1 MTDEQ
6 REAARLKNKERMA
19 LKRAT
24 MDNDEKEK
32 DREKDRLRKR
42 KESTRVKEQIYL
54 ENERELN
61 KAYKIKM
68 RNARSEEQI
77 EFDKLEYV
85 IRKRDFRKRLD
96 EDKHAQDKEKSKIG
110 MAEFRSKGRIFDYNP
125 RQVRDLDEKVLWTIF
140 SQRGSKYN
148 DLLQKLKPDMASE
161 IIKEDDA
168 QAHLSNSK
176 EDVEQRDAQMNTWY
190 EEELKDVDE
199 VDDEDDEPEKSE
211 YEKMRD
217 RNIEELELAKKASGL
232 FDD

>member
-1 MTDEQ
+1 
-6 REAARLKNKERMA
+6 
-19 LKRAT
+19 
-24 MDNDEKEK
+24 
-32 DREKDRLRKR
+32 
-42 KESTRVKEQIYL
+42 
-54 ENERELN
+54 
-61 KAYKIKM
+61 
-68 RNARSEEQI
+68 
-77 EFDKLEYV
+77 
-85 IRKRDFRKRLD
+85 
-96 EDKHAQDKEKSKIG
+96 
-110 MAEFRSKGRIFDYNP
+110 MAEFRSKGRIFDHNP